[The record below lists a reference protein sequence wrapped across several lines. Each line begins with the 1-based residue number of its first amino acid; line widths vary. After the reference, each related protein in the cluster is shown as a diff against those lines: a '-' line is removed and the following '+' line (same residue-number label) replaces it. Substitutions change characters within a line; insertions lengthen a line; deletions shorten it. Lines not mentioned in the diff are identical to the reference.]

1 MLWRDNTGHPSHAHT
16 SALAEEISDALE
28 LGQAFLL
35 VFLQYLGFF
44 CSETRNLTK
53 NELSGG
59 NSVNFL

>member
-1 MLWRDNTGHPSHAHT
+1 V
-16 SALAEEISDALE
+16 EISDALE

-44 CSETRNLTK
+44 CAETRNLTK
-53 NELSGG
+53 NELFGE